1 MGVQWTKEQ
10 RQVIELGGR
19 NILVSAAAGSG
30 KTAVLVERI
39 ITMLTRA
46 ENPVDVDRLLIVTFT
61 EAAAAEMKERIRQA
75 IEDQAEKRPEDANL
89 NRQATLIHSAQITT
103 IHSFCLSVIR
113 EHFHTIDLDPAFR
126 IGEEGELK
134 LLRGDV
140 MQEMLEQYYEEA
152 DPDFLNLVESYGG
165 SRDDKK
171 IEGLIE
177 RLYEFSRS
185 YPEPDKWLADCVRA
199 YEVTDMETLQ
209 ETVYYQAMR
218 KNMTGYLAGAK
229 ELLQQG
235 LAVCVAPDGPQMYA
249 DTLEDDLRQIER
261 LEQAEGYEETYEAI
275 HHIKWA
281 RLAPN
286 RKNQASEEAVS
297 FVKRVRDEVKGTVKD
312 LMTLY
317 YELPAEDVLAEI
329 GRCRPDMQMLA
340 RLTADFSRRFEEMK
354 RSRNMIDFDDMEQY
368 AMRILTREE
377 DGKLVPSKVAEEYQK
392 QFYEIMIDEY
402 QDSNLIQETIL
413 TSVSGKWSGRNNI
426 FMVGDVKQS
435 IYRFRLSRPEL
446 FMEKYDSYTL
456 EDGPEQRIDLHKNF
470 RSREEVLAG
479 ANDIFRQIMIRDLGS
494 VEYDDRAAL
503 YPGASYPDIANVGVS
518 GSEEA
523 DSDVNDPENW
533 DNTPELILVDT
544 EDDAESGTDTEKL
557 SNREKEASV
566 IAGRIHE
573 LIRYQMVKDKKT
585 EQMRPAEFRDIVI
598 LTRSMKGYADVYM
611 EVLKKEG
618 IPVYAGSSEGYFETK
633 EIGILL
639 DYLRI
644 LNNKRQD
651 VPLASVLR
659 SPFGHMRDEEL
670 ARIKGSYRDEP
681 FHKAVSSY
689 AKEGTDEAIRSK
701 LSACLDQMEHF
712 RKMIPYTALHRL
724 LDKIMQETGYR
735 DYISALPA
743 GEQRAANLDMLL
755 EKARSFESSSYKGV
769 FHFIRYVE
777 QLQKYE
783 IDYGEANTADEQS
796 DTVRL
801 MSIHKSKGL
810 EFPIVIVAGM
820 GKQFNRQDSQGDV
833 LMHASL
839 GIGLESVDLETRTKC
854 RTLIKNVIARE
865 EVLESMGEEL
875 RVLYVALTRA
885 KEKLIVTGTLKDPET
900 KVREA
905 INQAAYYKENVT
917 DQPIPMSFGRLAGAK
932 RYLDWIL
939 PAVAGRGE
947 KSPFRIQIVDMSQV
961 RGMQVEETAEQMM
974 TRQALEDW
982 NIEEVYDEAMQ
993 ERLEQQFYYQYP
1005 YRDLEGKKLKYT
1017 VSELKKR
1024 AYLAEEAGELP
1035 YEDEPVVPLIPRFLQ
1050 DEEEITGAPRGTA
1063 YHRVMELLDFT
1074 KEYDFESTE
1083 AAIEKMCESGR
1094 IAGEMAESVKP
1105 QDILTFIH
1113 TTSGQRMK
1121 RAAEENKL
1129 WKEQPFVLGIPAR
1142 DIYPEMAEEDETMLV
1157 QGIIDVCFEEDGE
1170 LVVLDYKTD
1179 KIWSEQ
1185 KLLEKY
1191 QSQLEYYARA
1201 LEQITDKKVRE
1212 KIIYSFTMQKEIAW
1226 K

>member
-1 MGVQWTKEQ
+1 MGVQWTEEQ

-39 ITMLTRA
+39 ITMLTRK

-152 DPDFLNLVESYGG
+152 DSKFLNLVESYGG

-171 IEGLIE
+171 IEELIE

-185 YPEPDKWLADCVRA
+185 YPEPDRWLAECVHA
-199 YEVTDMETLQ
+199 YEVENMEELQ
-209 ETVYYQAMR
+209 ATVYYQAMQ
-218 KNMTGYLAGAK
+218 KNMVGYMAGAK

-235 LAVCVAPDGPQMYA
+235 LAVCMAPDGPQMYMDA
-249 DTLEDDLRQIER
+249 LEDDLRQIER

-275 HHIKWA
+275 QRINWK
-281 RLAPN
+281 RLASN
-286 RKNQASEEAVS
+286 RKNQASEEKAN
-297 FVKRVRDEVKGTVKD
+297 FVKRVRDNVKD
-312 LMTLY
+312 MIKDLKSLY
-317 YELPAEDVLAEI
+317 YELPGEDVLAEI
-329 GRCRPDMQMLA
+329 GRCRPYMQMLA
-340 RLTADFSRRFEEMK
+340 RLTTDFSKRFEEIK

-377 DGKLVPSKVAEEYQK
+377 DGRLVPSKVAEEYQK

-413 TSVSGKWSGRNNI
+413 TSVSGKWTGRNNI

-456 EDGPEQRIDLHKNF
+456 TDGPEQRIDLHKNF
-470 RSREEVLAG
+470 RSRKEVLAG
-479 ANDIFRQIMIRDLGS
+479 ANDIFRQIMIRDLGG

-503 YPGASYPDIANVGVS
+503 YPGASYPEISDPQ
-518 GSEEA
+518 A
-523 DSDVNDPENW
+523 DNI
-533 DNTPELILVDT
+533 PELILVDI
-544 EDDAESGTDTEKL
+544 EDDVESGADVEKL

-573 LIRYQMVKDKKT
+573 LIRHQIVKDKKT

-618 IPVYAGSSEGYFETK
+618 IPVYAGSSEGYFETR
-633 EIGILL
+633 EIGVLL

-659 SPFGHMRDEEL
+659 SIFGHMTDEEL
-670 ARIKGSYRDEP
+670 ARIKGNYRDKP
-681 FHKAVSSY
+681 FHQAVSCY
-689 AKEGTDEAIRSK
+689 AKEGSDKVIKSK
-701 LSACLDQMEHF
+701 LVTCLDQMEHF
-712 RKMIPYTALHRL
+712 RRMIPYTALHRL

-755 EKARSFESSSYKGV
+755 EKARTFESSSYKGV

-796 DTVRL
+796 NTVRL

-820 GKQFNRQDSQGDV
+820 GKQFNRQDSKGDV

-854 RTLIKNVIARE
+854 PTLIRNVIARE

-885 KEKLIVTGTLKDPET
+885 KEKLIVTGTLSDPET

-905 INQAAYYKENVT
+905 MNQALYHKENMAAHPT
-917 DQPIPMSFGRLAGAK
+917 PMSFGQLAGAK

-947 KSPFRIQIVDMSQV
+947 RSPFRIQIVDMSQV
-961 RGMQVEETAEQMM
+961 RGLQIEQTAEQMV
-974 TRQALEDW
+974 TRQALENW
-982 NIEEVYDEAMQ
+982 NVEEVYDEKMQ
-993 ERLEQQFYYQYP
+993 ERLK
-1005 YRDLEGKKLKYT
+1005 GKKLKYT

-1050 DEEEITGAPRGTA
+1050 GEEEITGAPRGTA

-1074 KEYDFESTE
+1074 KEYDLEGTE

-1094 IAGEMAESVKP
+1094 IAGEMAESVRPK
-1105 QDILTFIH
+1105 DILTFIH

-1121 RAAEENKL
+1121 QAAEENKL
-1129 WKEQPFVLGIPAR
+1129 RKEQPFVLGIPAR
-1142 DIYPEMAEEDETMLV
+1142 DIYPEMTEEDETMLV

-1185 KLLEKY
+1185 KLLDKY

-1201 LEQITDKKVRE
+1201 LEQITGKKVRE
-1212 KIIYSFTMQKEIAW
+1212 KIIYSFTMQKELAW

>member
-1 MGVQWTKEQ
+1 MGVQWTEEQ

-39 ITMLTRA
+39 ITMLTRK

-75 IEDQAEKRPEDANL
+75 IEDQAEKRPEDENL

-152 DPDFLNLVESYGG
+152 DPEFLNLIESYGG

-171 IEGLIE
+171 IEKLIE

-185 YPEPDKWLADCVRA
+185 YPEPDRWLAECVHA
-199 YEVTDMETLQ
+199 YEVENMEELQ
-209 ETVYYQAMR
+209 ATVYYQAMQ
-218 KNMTGYLAGAK
+218 KNMTGYMAGAK

-235 LAVCVAPDGPQMYA
+235 LAVCMAPDGPQMYMDA
-249 DTLEDDLRQIER
+249 LEDDLRQIER

-275 HHIKWA
+275 QQIKWK
-281 RLAPN
+281 RLASN
-286 RKNQASEEAVS
+286 RKNQASEEKVN
-297 FVKRVRDEVKGTVKD
+297 FVKQVREDVKGTLKD
-312 LMTLY
+312 LKSLY
-317 YELPAEDVLAEI
+317 YELPVEDVLAEI
-329 GRCRPDMQMLA
+329 GRCRPYMQMLA
-340 RLTADFSRRFEEMK
+340 RLTTDFSKRFEEIK

-377 DGKLVPSKVAEEYQK
+377 DGRLVPSKVAEEYQK

-413 TSVSGKWSGRNNI
+413 TSVSGKWSDRNNI

-456 EDGPEQRIDLHKNF
+456 TDGPEQRIDLHKNF
-470 RSREEVLAG
+470 RSRKEVLAG
-479 ANDIFRQIMIRDLGS
+479 ANDIFRQIMIRDLGG

-503 YPGASYPDIANVGVS
+503 YPGASYPEIAD
-518 GSEEA
+518 A
-523 DSDVNDPENW
+523 QA

-544 EDDAESGTDTEKL
+544 EDEAESGVDVEKL

-618 IPVYAGSSEGYFETK
+618 IPVYAGSSEGYFETR
-633 EIGILL
+633 EIGVLL

-659 SPFGHMRDEEL
+659 SIFGHVTDEEL
-670 ARIKGSYRDEP
+670 ARIKGSYRDKP
-681 FHKAVSSY
+681 FHQAISCY
-689 AKEGTDEAIRSK
+689 AKEGSDEVIKSK
-701 LSACLDQMEHF
+701 LVTCLDQMEHF
-712 RKMIPYTALHRL
+712 RRMIPYTALHRL

-743 GEQRAANLDMLL
+743 GEQREANLDMLL
-755 EKARSFESSSYKGV
+755 EKARIFESSSYKGV

-796 DTVRL
+796 NTVRL

-820 GKQFNRQDSQGDV
+820 GKQFNRQDSKGDV

-854 RTLIKNVIARE
+854 PTLIRNVIARE

-885 KEKLIVTGTLKDPET
+885 KEKLIVTGTLSDPET

-905 INQAAYYKENVT
+905 MNQALYHKENMAAHPT
-917 DQPIPMSFGRLAGAK
+917 PMSFGQLAGAK

-947 KSPFRIQIVDMSQV
+947 KSPFRIRIVDMSQV
-961 RGMQVEETAEQMM
+961 RGLQIEQTAEQMV

-982 NIEEVYDEAMQ
+982 NVEEVYDEKMQ
-993 ERLEQQFYYQYP
+993 ERLKQQFYYQYP

-1024 AYLAEEAGELP
+1024 AYLAEEAGELL

-1063 YHRVMELLDFT
+1063 YHRVMELLDFS
-1074 KEYDFESTE
+1074 KEYDLEGTE
-1083 AAIEKMCESGR
+1083 AAIAKMRESGR
-1094 IAGEMAESVKP
+1094 IAGEMAESVRSK
-1105 QDILTFIH
+1105 DILTFLH

-1121 RAAEENKL
+1121 QAAEENKL

-1142 DIYPEMAEEDETMLV
+1142 DIHPEMAEADETMLV

-1201 LEQITDKKVRE
+1201 LEQITGKKVGE

>member
-1 MGVQWTKEQ
+1 MSVTWTKSQ
-10 RQVIELGGR
+10 KKVIDLRKR

-39 ITMLTRA
+39 ITMLTDDK
-46 ENPVDVDRLLIVTFT
+46 EPVDVDRLLIVTFT
-61 EAAAAEMKERIRQA
+61 EAAAAEMKERIRGA
-75 IEDQAEKRPEDANL
+75 IEKKLEEEPDNEHLKQ
-89 NRQATLIHSAQITT
+89 QATLIHNARITT

-113 EHFHTIDLDPAFR
+113 DHFPMIGLDPAFR

-134 LLRGDV
+134 LLRHDV
-140 MQEMLEQYYEEA
+140 LDELLEEEYTEGRSQFL
-152 DPDFLNLVESYGG
+152 DFVSAYGTG
-165 SRDDKK
+165 KNDKK
-171 IEGLIE
+171 IEELI
-177 RLYEFSRS
+177 LKVYEYSRS
-185 YPEPDKWLADCVRA
+185 YPDAQEWLHECVKGYELENLNELEESPYVDLLKMYVELYLEDARA
-199 YEVTDMETLQ
+199 RLYQGIEICREDSGPYMYED
-209 ETVYYQAMR
+209 A
-218 KNMTGYLAGAK
+218 
-229 ELLQQG
+229 
-235 LAVCVAPDGPQMYA
+235 
-249 DTLEDDLRQIER
+249 LEDDLRMVER
-261 LEQAEGYEETYEAI
+261 VLGAETYQGLSEYMGDI
-275 HHIKWA
+275 SWMK
-281 RLAPN
+281 LPPN
-286 RKNQASEEAVS
+286 RDKTVS
-297 FVKRVRDEVKGTVKD
+297 SDKADQVKLIRDEVKELMKELNQQYFYAEPEIILKD
-312 LMTLY
+312 IKGCQPMVR
-317 YELPAEDVLAEI
+317 ELTSLVEKFAE
-329 GRCRPDMQMLA
+329 
-340 RLTADFSRRFEEMK
+340 RFEEKK
-354 RSRNMIDFDDMEQY
+354 RTKNMIDFSDMEQY
-368 AMRILTREE
+368 AMKILTEKTE
-377 DGKLVPSKVAEEYQK
+377 GGFCPTAAAEEYQE
-392 QFYEIMIDEY
+392 QFLEIMIDEY

-456 EDGPEQRIDLHKNF
+456 TDGPEQRIDLHKNF
-470 RSREEVLAG
+470 RSRKEVLAG
-479 ANDIFRQIMIRDLGS
+479 ANDIFRQIMIRDLGG

-503 YPGASYPDIANVGVS
+503 YPGASYPEISDPQ
-518 GSEEA
+518 A
-523 DSDVNDPENW
+523 DNI
-533 DNTPELILVDT
+533 PELILVDI
-544 EDDAESGTDTEKL
+544 EDDVESGADVEKL

-573 LIRYQMVKDKKT
+573 LIRHQIVKDKKT

-618 IPVYAGSSEGYFETK
+618 IPVYAGSSEGYFETR
-633 EIGILL
+633 EIGVLL

-659 SPFGHMRDEEL
+659 SIFGHMTDEEL
-670 ARIKGSYRDEP
+670 ARIKGNYRDKP
-681 FHKAVSSY
+681 FHQAVSCY
-689 AKEGTDEAIRSK
+689 AKEGSDEVIKSK
-701 LSACLDQMEHF
+701 LVTCLDQMEHF
-712 RKMIPYTALHRL
+712 RRMIPYTALHRL

-755 EKARSFESSSYKGV
+755 EKARTFESSSYKGV

-796 DTVRL
+796 NTVRL

-820 GKQFNRQDSQGDV
+820 GKQFNRQDSKGDV

-854 RTLIKNVIARE
+854 PTLIRNVIARE

-885 KEKLIVTGTLKDPET
+885 KEKLIVTGTLSDPET

-905 INQAAYYKENVT
+905 MNQALYHKENMAAHPT
-917 DQPIPMSFGRLAGAK
+917 PMSFGQLAGAK

-947 KSPFRIQIVDMSQV
+947 RSPFRIQIVDMSQV
-961 RGMQVEETAEQMM
+961 RGLQIEQTAEQMV
-974 TRQALEDW
+974 TRQALENW
-982 NIEEVYDEAMQ
+982 NVEEVYDEKMQ
-993 ERLEQQFYYQYP
+993 ERLKQQFYYQYP

-1050 DEEEITGAPRGTA
+1050 GEEEITGAPRGTA

-1074 KEYDFESTE
+1074 KEYDLEGTE

-1094 IAGEMAESVKP
+1094 IAGEMAESVRPK
-1105 QDILTFIH
+1105 DILTFIH

-1121 RAAEENKL
+1121 QAAEENKL
-1129 WKEQPFVLGIPAR
+1129 RKEQPFVLGIPAR
-1142 DIYPEMAEEDETMLV
+1142 DIYPEMTEEDETMLV

-1185 KLLEKY
+1185 KLLDKY

-1201 LEQITDKKVRE
+1201 LEQITGKKVRE
-1212 KIIYSFTMQKEIAW
+1212 KIIYSFTMQKELAW

>member
-1 MGVQWTKEQ
+1 MGVQWTEEQ

-39 ITMLTRA
+39 ITMLTRK

-152 DPDFLNLVESYGG
+152 DPEFLNLVESYGG

-171 IEGLIE
+171 IEELIE

-185 YPEPDKWLADCVRA
+185 YPEPDRWLAECVHA
-199 YEVTDMETLQ
+199 YEVENMEELQ
-209 ETVYYQAMR
+209 ATVYYQAMQ
-218 KNMTGYLAGAK
+218 KNMVGYMAGAK

-235 LAVCVAPDGPQMYA
+235 LAVCMAPDGPQMYMDA
-249 DTLEDDLRQIER
+249 LEDDLHQIER

-275 HHIKWA
+275 QRINWK
-281 RLAPN
+281 RLASN
-286 RKNQASEEAVS
+286 RKNQASEEKAN
-297 FVKRVRDEVKGTVKD
+297 FVKRVRDNVKD
-312 LMTLY
+312 MIKDLKSLY
-317 YELPAEDVLAEI
+317 YELPGEDVLAEI
-329 GRCRPDMQMLA
+329 GRCRPYMQMLA
-340 RLTADFSRRFEEMK
+340 RLTTDFSKRFEEIK

-377 DGKLVPSKVAEEYQK
+377 DGRLVPSKVAEEYQK

-413 TSVSGKWSGRNNI
+413 TSVSGKWTGRNNI

-456 EDGPEQRIDLHKNF
+456 TDGPEQRIDLHKNF
-470 RSREEVLAG
+470 RSRKEVLAG
-479 ANDIFRQIMIRDLGS
+479 ANDIFQQIMIRDLGG

-503 YPGASYPDIANVGVS
+503 YPGASYPEISDPQ
-518 GSEEA
+518 A
-523 DSDVNDPENW
+523 DNI
-533 DNTPELILVDT
+533 PELILVDI
-544 EDDAESGTDTEKL
+544 EDDVESGADVEKL

-573 LIRYQMVKDKKT
+573 LIRHQIVKDKKT

-618 IPVYAGSSEGYFETK
+618 IPVYAGSSEGYFETR
-633 EIGILL
+633 EIGVLL

-659 SPFGHMRDEEL
+659 SIFGHMTDEEL
-670 ARIKGSYRDEP
+670 ARIKGNYRDKP
-681 FHKAVSSY
+681 FHQAVSCY
-689 AKEGTDEAIRSK
+689 AKEGSDEVIKSK
-701 LSACLDQMEHF
+701 LVTCLEQMEHF
-712 RKMIPYTALHRL
+712 RRMIPYTALHRL

-755 EKARSFESSSYKGV
+755 EKARTFESSSYKGV

-796 DTVRL
+796 NTVRL

-820 GKQFNRQDSQGDV
+820 GKQFNRQDSKGDV

-854 RTLIKNVIARE
+854 PTLIRNVIARE

-885 KEKLIVTGTLKDPET
+885 KEKLIVTGTLSDPET

-905 INQAAYYKENVT
+905 MNQALYHKENMEAHPT
-917 DQPIPMSFGRLAGAK
+917 PMSFGQLAGAK
-932 RYLDWIL
+932 R
-939 PAVAGRGE
+939 
-947 KSPFRIQIVDMSQV
+947 
-961 RGMQVEETAEQMM
+961 
-974 TRQALEDW
+974 
-982 NIEEVYDEAMQ
+982 
-993 ERLEQQFYYQYP
+993 
-1005 YRDLEGKKLKYT
+1005 
-1017 VSELKKR
+1017 
-1024 AYLAEEAGELP
+1024 
-1035 YEDEPVVPLIPRFLQ
+1035 
-1050 DEEEITGAPRGTA
+1050 
-1063 YHRVMELLDFT
+1063 
-1074 KEYDFESTE
+1074 
-1083 AAIEKMCESGR
+1083 
-1094 IAGEMAESVKP
+1094 
-1105 QDILTFIH
+1105 
-1113 TTSGQRMK
+1113 
-1121 RAAEENKL
+1121 
-1129 WKEQPFVLGIPAR
+1129 
-1142 DIYPEMAEEDETMLV
+1142 
-1157 QGIIDVCFEEDGE
+1157 
-1170 LVVLDYKTD
+1170 
-1179 KIWSEQ
+1179 
-1185 KLLEKY
+1185 
-1191 QSQLEYYARA
+1191 
-1201 LEQITDKKVRE
+1201 
-1212 KIIYSFTMQKEIAW
+1212 
-1226 K
+1226 

>member
-1 MGVQWTKEQ
+1 MGVQWTEEQ

-39 ITMLTRA
+39 ITMLTRK

-152 DPDFLNLVESYGG
+152 DPEFLNLVESYGG

-171 IEGLIE
+171 IEELIE

-185 YPEPDKWLADCVRA
+185 YPEPDRWLAECVHA
-199 YEVTDMETLQ
+199 YEVENMEELQ
-209 ETVYYQAMR
+209 ATVYYQAMQ
-218 KNMTGYLAGAK
+218 KNMVGYMAGAK

-235 LAVCVAPDGPQMYA
+235 LAVCMAPDGPQMYMDA
-249 DTLEDDLRQIER
+249 LEDDLRQIER

-275 HHIKWA
+275 QRINWK
-281 RLAPN
+281 RLASN
-286 RKNQASEEAVS
+286 RKNQASEEKAN
-297 FVKRVRDEVKGTVKD
+297 FVKRVRDNVKD
-312 LMTLY
+312 MIKDLKSLY
-317 YELPAEDVLAEI
+317 YELPGEDVLAEI
-329 GRCRPDMQMLA
+329 GRCRPYMQMLA
-340 RLTADFSRRFEEMK
+340 RLTTDFSKRFEEIK

-377 DGKLVPSKVAEEYQK
+377 DGRLMPSKVAEEYQK

-413 TSVSGKWSGRNNI
+413 TSVSGKWTGRNNI

-456 EDGPEQRIDLHKNF
+456 TDGPEQRIDLHKNF
-470 RSREEVLAG
+470 RSRKEVLAG
-479 ANDIFRQIMIRDLGS
+479 ANDIFRQIMIRDLGG

-503 YPGASYPDIANVGVS
+503 YPGASYPEISDPQ
-518 GSEEA
+518 A
-523 DSDVNDPENW
+523 DNI
-533 DNTPELILVDT
+533 PELILVDI
-544 EDDAESGTDTEKL
+544 EDDVESGADVEKL

-573 LIRYQMVKDKKT
+573 LIRHQIVKDKKT

-618 IPVYAGSSEGYFETK
+618 IPVYAGSSEGYFETR
-633 EIGILL
+633 EIGVLL

-659 SPFGHMRDEEL
+659 SIFGHMTDEEL
-670 ARIKGSYRDEP
+670 ARIKGNYRDKP
-681 FHKAVSSY
+681 FHQAVSCY
-689 AKEGTDEAIRSK
+689 AKEGSDEVIKSK
-701 LSACLDQMEHF
+701 LVTCLDQMEHF
-712 RKMIPYTALHRL
+712 RRMIPYTALHRL

-755 EKARSFESSSYKGV
+755 EKARTFESSSYKGV

-796 DTVRL
+796 NTVRL

-820 GKQFNRQDSQGDV
+820 GKQFNRQDSKGDV

-854 RTLIKNVIARE
+854 PTLIRNVIARE

-885 KEKLIVTGTLKDPET
+885 KEKLIVTGTLSDPET

-905 INQAAYYKENVT
+905 MNQALYHKENMAAH
-917 DQPIPMSFGRLAGAK
+917 PAPMSFGQLAEAK

-961 RGMQVEETAEQMM
+961 RGSQIEQAAEQMV
-974 TRQALEDW
+974 TRQALENW
-982 NIEEVYDEAMQ
+982 NVEEVYDREDAGAS
-993 ERLEQQFYYQYP
+993 ETAVL
-1005 YRDLEGKKLKYT
+1005 LS
-1017 VSELKKR
+1017 VS
-1024 AYLAEEAGELP
+1024 LP
-1035 YEDEPVVPLIPRFLQ
+1035 R
-1050 DEEEITGAPRGTA
+1050 
-1063 YHRVMELLDFT
+1063 
-1074 KEYDFESTE
+1074 
-1083 AAIEKMCESGR
+1083 SGR
-1094 IAGEMAESVKP
+1094 KKAEIHRIGVKEAS
-1105 QDILTFIH
+1105 I
-1113 TTSGQRMK
+1113 SGRGSG
-1121 RAAEENKL
+1121 RAS
-1129 WKEQPFVLGIPAR
+1129 I
-1142 DIYPEMAEEDETMLV
+1142 
-1157 QGIIDVCFEEDGE
+1157 
-1170 LVVLDYKTD
+1170 
-1179 KIWSEQ
+1179 
-1185 KLLEKY
+1185 
-1191 QSQLEYYARA
+1191 
-1201 LEQITDKKVRE
+1201 
-1212 KIIYSFTMQKEIAW
+1212 
-1226 K
+1226 

>member
-1 MGVQWTKEQ
+1 MGVQWTEEQ

-39 ITMLTRA
+39 ITMLTRK
-46 ENPVDVDRLLIVTFT
+46 ENPVDVDHLLIVTFT

-171 IEGLIE
+171 IEELIE

-185 YPEPDKWLADCVRA
+185 YPEPKKWLTECVHA
-199 YEVTDMETLQ
+199 YEVENMEELQ
-209 ETVYYQAMR
+209 ETMHYQAMQ
-218 KNMTGYLAGAK
+218 KNMAGYMAGAK
-229 ELLQQG
+229 ELLHQG
-235 LAVCVAPDGPQMYA
+235 LAACVAPDGPQMYA
-249 DTLEDDLRQIER
+249 DALEDDLRQIER
-261 LEQAEGYEETYEAI
+261 LEQAAGYEETYEAI
-275 HHIKWA
+275 HRINWK
-281 RLAPN
+281 RLASN
-286 RKNQASEEAVS
+286 RKNQASEEKAN
-297 FVKRVRDEVKGTVKD
+297 FVKRVREDVKGMIKD
-312 LMTLY
+312 LKALY
-317 YELPAEDVLAEI
+317 YEFPAEEVLEEI
-329 GRCRPDMQMLA
+329 QRCRPYMQMLA
-340 RLTADFSRRFEEMK
+340 RLTADFSQRFEEMK

-377 DGKLVPSKVAEEYQK
+377 NGSLVPSKVAEEYQK

-456 EDGPEQRIDLHKNF
+456 TDSPEQRIDLHKNF
-470 RSREEVLAG
+470 RSRKEVLAG
-479 ANDIFRQIMIRDLGS
+479 ANDIFRQIMIRDLGG

-503 YPGASYPDIANVGVS
+503 YPGASYPEAG
-518 GSEEA
+518 GSEVNHSEVD
-523 DSDVNDPENW
+523 DSDANDTESW

-544 EDDAESGTDTEKL
+544 EDDAETGSDVEKL

-566 IAGRIHE
+566 VARRIHQ
-573 LIRYQMVKDKKT
+573 LIRHHMVKDKRT
-585 EQMRPAEFRDIVI
+585 EKMRPAEFRDIVI

-633 EIGILL
+633 EIGVLL
-639 DYLRI
+639 DYLKI

-659 SPFGHMRDEEL
+659 SPFGHMTDEEL

-681 FHKAVSSY
+681 FYKAVTSY
-689 AKEGTDEAIRSK
+689 AKEGSDEAIRSK
-701 LSACLDQMEHF
+701 LSVCLDQMEHF
-712 RKMIPYTALHRL
+712 RRMIPYTALHRL

-755 EKARSFESSSYKGV
+755 EKARTFESSSYKGV

-796 DTVRL
+796 NTVRL

-820 GKQFNRQDSQGDV
+820 GKKFNRQDSQGDV

-839 GIGLESVDLETRTKC
+839 GIGLKSVDLETRTKC
-854 RTLIKNVIARE
+854 STLIKNVIARE

-905 INQAAYYKENVT
+905 MNQAAYHKGNVT
-917 DQPIPMSFGRLAGAK
+917 DQPSPMSFGQLAGAN

-939 PAVAGRGE
+939 PAVAGRGD

-961 RGMQVEETAEQMM
+961 RGSQIEQTAEQIV
-974 TRQALEDW
+974 TRQALENW
-982 NIEEVYDEAMQ
+982 NVEEVYDETMQ
-993 ERLEQQFYYQYP
+993 ERLERQFYYQYP
-1005 YRDLEGKKLKYT
+1005 YHDL
-1017 VSELKKR
+1017 
-1024 AYLAEEAGELP
+1024 
-1035 YEDEPVVPLIPRFLQ
+1035 
-1050 DEEEITGAPRGTA
+1050 
-1063 YHRVMELLDFT
+1063 
-1074 KEYDFESTE
+1074 
-1083 AAIEKMCESGR
+1083 
-1094 IAGEMAESVKP
+1094 
-1105 QDILTFIH
+1105 
-1113 TTSGQRMK
+1113 
-1121 RAAEENKL
+1121 
-1129 WKEQPFVLGIPAR
+1129 
-1142 DIYPEMAEEDETMLV
+1142 
-1157 QGIIDVCFEEDGE
+1157 
-1170 LVVLDYKTD
+1170 
-1179 KIWSEQ
+1179 
-1185 KLLEKY
+1185 
-1191 QSQLEYYARA
+1191 
-1201 LEQITDKKVRE
+1201 
-1212 KIIYSFTMQKEIAW
+1212 
-1226 K
+1226 

>member
-1 MGVQWTKEQ
+1 MGVQWTEEQ

-39 ITMLTRA
+39 ITMLTRK

-75 IEDQAEKRPEDANL
+75 IEDQAEKRPEDENL

-152 DPDFLNLVESYGG
+152 DPEFLNLIESYGG

-171 IEGLIE
+171 IEKLIE

-185 YPEPDKWLADCVRA
+185 YPEPDRWLAECVHA
-199 YEVTDMETLQ
+199 YEVENMEELQ
-209 ETVYYQAMR
+209 ATVYYQAMQ
-218 KNMTGYLAGAK
+218 KNMTGYMAGAK

-235 LAVCVAPDGPQMYA
+235 LAVCMAPDGPQMYMDA
-249 DTLEDDLRQIER
+249 LEDDLRQIER

-275 HHIKWA
+275 QQIKWK
-281 RLAPN
+281 RLASN
-286 RKNQASEEAVS
+286 RKNQASEEKVN
-297 FVKRVRDEVKGTVKD
+297 FVKQVREDVKGTLKD
-312 LMTLY
+312 LKSLY
-317 YELPAEDVLAEI
+317 YELPVEDVLAEI
-329 GRCRPDMQMLA
+329 GRCRPYMQMLA
-340 RLTADFSRRFEEMK
+340 RLTTDFSQRFEEIK

-377 DGKLVPSKVAEEYQK
+377 DGRLVPSKVAEEYQK

-413 TSVSGKWSGRNNI
+413 TSVSGKWSDKNNI

-456 EDGPEQRIDLHKNF
+456 TDSPEQRIDLHKNF
-470 RSREEVLAG
+470 RSRKEVLAG
-479 ANDIFRQIMIRDLGS
+479 ANDIFRQIMIRDLGG

-503 YPGASYPDIANVGVS
+503 YPGASYPEIAD
-518 GSEEA
+518 A
-523 DSDVNDPENW
+523 QA

-544 EDDAESGTDTEKL
+544 EDEAESGVDVEKL

-618 IPVYAGSSEGYFETK
+618 IPVYAGSSEGYFETR
-633 EIGILL
+633 EIGVLL

-659 SPFGHMRDEEL
+659 SIFGHVTDEEL
-670 ARIKGSYRDEP
+670 ARIKGSYRDRP
-681 FHKAVSSY
+681 FHQAISCY
-689 AKEGTDEAIRSK
+689 AKEGPDEVIKSK
-701 LSACLDQMEHF
+701 LVTCLDQMEHF
-712 RKMIPYTALHRL
+712 RRMIPYTALHRL

-755 EKARSFESSSYKGV
+755 EKARTFESSSYKGV

-796 DTVRL
+796 NTVRL

-820 GKQFNRQDSQGDV
+820 GKQFNRQDSKGDV

-854 RTLIKNVIARE
+854 PTLIKNVIARE

-885 KEKLIVTGTLKDPET
+885 KEKLIVTGTLSDPET

-905 INQAAYYKENVT
+905 MNQALYHKENMAAHPT
-917 DQPIPMSFGRLAGAK
+917 PMSFGQLAGAK

-947 KSPFRIQIVDMSQV
+947 KSPFRIRIVDMSQV
-961 RGMQVEETAEQMM
+961 RGLQIEQTAEQMV
-974 TRQALEDW
+974 TRQALENW
-982 NIEEVYDEAMQ
+982 NVEEAYDEKMQ
-993 ERLEQQFYYQYP
+993 ECLKQQFYYQYP

-1063 YHRVMELLDFT
+1063 YHRVMEL
-1074 KEYDFESTE
+1074 
-1083 AAIEKMCESGR
+1083 
-1094 IAGEMAESVKP
+1094 P
-1105 QDILTFIH
+1105 DILSAPFLILQEVLTDSLSSIH
-1113 TTSGQRMK
+1113 THPILYFHAISFCMVN
-1121 RAAEENKL
+1121 E
-1129 WKEQPFVLGIPAR
+1129 
-1142 DIYPEMAEEDETMLV
+1142 Y
-1157 QGIIDVCFEEDGE
+1157 IIFSPTFFPVIC
-1170 LVVLDYKTD
+1170 
-1179 KIWSEQ
+1179 S
-1185 KLLEKY
+1185 
-1191 QSQLEYYARA
+1191 SA
-1201 LEQITDKKVRE
+1201 L
-1212 KIIYSFTMQKEIAW
+1212 A
-1226 K
+1226 